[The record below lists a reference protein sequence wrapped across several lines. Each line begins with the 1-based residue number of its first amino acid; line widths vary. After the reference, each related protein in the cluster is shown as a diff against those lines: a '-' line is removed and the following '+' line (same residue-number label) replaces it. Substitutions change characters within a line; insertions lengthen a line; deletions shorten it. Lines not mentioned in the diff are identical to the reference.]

1 MKEFK
6 NKRKVTID
14 VGKANLFAV
23 VVVIAAAVV
32 FLVPYFLLWREN
44 FSIQK
49 LSASEFDTF
58 LFLAIFITVGI
69 VVHELIHGIT
79 WAQFTKSGWKSI
91 KFGVM
96 WKMLTPYCHC
106 SEPLRKNEYILGS
119 LMPCI
124 VLGIIPAVAAL
135 FVGSFAL
142 LLFGIVFIGAASGDI
157 WVSRLL
163 TKEKS
168 HCMVLDSPTEIGFYF
183 MEEYSNETK

>member
-1 MKEFK
+1 MEEFK

-23 VVVIAAAVV
+23 VIMIAAAVV
-32 FLVPYFLLWREN
+32 FLVLYFLLWREN
-44 FSIQK
+44 FSVQK

-106 SEPLRKNEYILGS
+106 SEPLRKKEYILGS

-142 LLFGIVFIGAASGDI
+142 LLF
-157 WVSRLL
+157 
-163 TKEKS
+163 
-168 HCMVLDSPTEIGFYF
+168 
-183 MEEYSNETK
+183 

>member
-1 MKEFK
+1 MEEFK
-6 NKRKVTID
+6 NKRKITID
-14 VGKANLFAV
+14 VVKANVFAV
-23 VVVIAAAVV
+23 VIMFAAAVV
-32 FLVPYFLLWREN
+32 FFVPYFLLWREN

-49 LSASEFDTF
+49 LSALDFKPL
-58 LFLAIFITVGI
+58 LFLCIFITVGI

-79 WAQFTKSGWKSI
+79 FAYFAKSGWKSI

-106 SEPLRKNEYILGS
+106 SEPLRKNEYILVS

-124 VLGIIPAVAAL
+124 ILGIIPAVAAL

-142 LLFGIVFIGAASGDI
+142 LFFGIVFIGAAAGDI

-163 TKEKS
+163 IKEKS
-168 HCMVLDSPTEIGFYF
+168 DCTVLDNPSEIGFYVI
-183 MEEYSNETK
+183 EA